1 MKNNQPIL
9 LILLGPTAVGKTDLA
24 IRVAQTFG
32 LEIISADS
40 RQVYKEMTIGTAAPD
55 EAQLNAVTH
64 HCVGHRTMLEY
75 YNVSMYEQEVLG
87 ILEQTFMKGKP
98 ALITGGSGLYIDVIT
113 NGIDDLPD
121 IDPDLRTRLR
131 DELEA
136 KGIHWLQSQLQTI
149 DPLFFATVDQRNP
162 NRMLRALEVFHSTGL
177 KMSDLRTS
185 QKVER
190 PFRVIKTGLN
200 RPRPE
205 LNARIAERVDRM
217 LELGLLDECR
227 RLYPYRHLN
236 ALNTVGYKEIFASI
250 SGEMSLDE
258 AVEKIKT
265 NTRRFAKRQMTWFRR
280 DPEIHWFHPD
290 QEDAIMNDLSIRM
303 ASANHQKK

>member
-1 MKNNQPIL
+1 VENNQKLL
-9 LILLGPTAVGKTDLA
+9 LIILGPTAVGKTDLA

-40 RQVYKEMTIGTAAPD
+40 RQVYKEMSIGTAAPD
-55 EAQLNAVTH
+55 QAQLNAVTH
-64 HCVGHRTMLEY
+64 HCVGHRSMHEY
-75 YNVSMYEQEVLG
+75 YNVSIYEQEVLG
-87 ILEQTFMKGKP
+87 ILERTFLKGKP
-98 ALITGGSGLYIDVIT
+98 ALLTGGSGLYIDVVT

-121 IDPDLRTRLR
+121 INPELRTRLR

-136 KGIHWLQSQLQTI
+136 KGIHWLQLELQQI
-149 DPLFFATVDQRNP
+149 DPVFFSTVDQRNP

-190 PFRVIKTGLN
+190 PFSVIKIGLT
-200 RPRPE
+200 RGRTE
-205 LNARIAERVDRM
+205 LNARISARVDRM

-236 ALNTVGYKEIFASI
+236 ALNTVGYKEIFASL
-250 SGEMSLDE
+250 SGEMSLEE

-280 DPEIHWFHPD
+280 DPEIRWFHPD
-290 QEDAIMNDLSIRM
+290 QEDEMMNDLSIRM
-303 ASANHQKK
+303 ASANHE

>member
-1 MKNNQPIL
+1 VENNQKLL
-9 LILLGPTAVGKTDLA
+9 LIILGPTAVGKTDLA
-24 IRVAQTFG
+24 IRVAQTFS

-40 RQVYKEMTIGTAAPD
+40 RQVYKEMSIGTAAPD
-55 EAQLNAVTH
+55 QAQLNAVTH
-64 HCVGHRTMLEY
+64 HCVGHRSMHEY
-75 YNVSMYEQEVLG
+75 YNVSIYEQEVLG
-87 ILEQTFMKGKP
+87 ILERTFLKGKP
-98 ALITGGSGLYIDVIT
+98 ALLTGGSGLYIDVVT

-121 IDPDLRTRLR
+121 INPELRTRLR

-136 KGIHWLQSQLQTI
+136 KGIHWLQLELQQI
-149 DPLFFATVDQRNP
+149 DPVFFSTVDQRNP

-190 PFRVIKTGLN
+190 PFSVIKIGLT
-200 RPRPE
+200 RGRTE
-205 LNARIAERVDRM
+205 LNARISARVDRM

-236 ALNTVGYKEIFASI
+236 ALNTVGYKEIFASL
-250 SGEMSLDE
+250 SGEMSLEE

-280 DPEIHWFHPD
+280 DPEIRWFHPD
-290 QEDAIMNDLSIRM
+290 QEDEMMNDLSIRM
-303 ASANHQKK
+303 ASANHE

>member
-1 MKNNQPIL
+1 VENNQKLL
-9 LILLGPTAVGKTDLA
+9 LIILGPTAVGKTDLA

-40 RQVYKEMTIGTAAPD
+40 RQVYKEMSIGTAAPD
-55 EAQLNAVTH
+55 QAQLNAVTH
-64 HCVGHRTMLEY
+64 HCVGHRSMHEY
-75 YNVSMYEQEVLG
+75 YNVSIYEQEVLG
-87 ILEQTFMKGKP
+87 ILERTFLKGKP
-98 ALITGGSGLYIDVIT
+98 ALLTGGSGLYIDVVT

-121 IDPDLRTRLR
+121 INPELRTRLR

-136 KGIHWLQSQLQTI
+136 KGIHWLQLELQQI
-149 DPLFFATVDQRNP
+149 DPVFFATVDQRNP

-190 PFRVIKTGLN
+190 PFSVIKIGLT
-200 RPRPE
+200 RGRTE
-205 LNARIAERVDRM
+205 LNARISARVDRM

-236 ALNTVGYKEIFASI
+236 ALNTVGYKEIFASL
-250 SGEMSLDE
+250 SGEMSLEE

-280 DPEIHWFHPD
+280 DPEIRWFHPD
-290 QEDAIMNDLSIRM
+290 QEDEMMNDLSIRM
-303 ASANHQKK
+303 ASANHE